1 MNQRTMKNTHAKSD
15 RKQVVSPVCVY
26 TNSNCCA
33 MTCPPLLSSFGAIRS
48 QHVFQAKDSGWT
60 WNSDSWRLA
69 GFTPEDGLRKPSL
82 RKKRGC
88 SVLAMR
94 GQLYLWVERRCL
106 MYRIHFAS
114 KVGMLHTFTVQPWVG
129 QSWITS
135 FLIWRHTGIAERAFG
150 SLFTNRLPLSASKY
164 SFAKEYG

>member
-1 MNQRTMKNTHAKSD
+1 MLNPTENRLYHLFVYMPTATAAQWRA
-15 RKQVVSPVCVY
+15 RRCCCLLVQPEVC
-26 TNSNCCA
+26 T
-33 MTCPPLLSSFGAIRS
+33 FFR
-48 QHVFQAKDSGWT
+48 QKKDSGWT

-69 GFTPEDGLRKPSL
+69 GFTPEDGLWKPSL

-106 MYRIHFAS
+106 MYRIHFVS

-150 SLFTNRLPLSASKY
+150 SLFTNRLPLSASK
-164 SFAKEYG
+164 

>member
-1 MNQRTMKNTHAKSD
+1 MNLRTMKNTHAKSD
-15 RKQVVSPVCVY
+15 WKQVVSPVCVY

-33 MTCPPLLSSFGAIRS
+33 MTCPPLLLSFGAIRS
-48 QHVFQAKDSGWT
+48 QHVFQAKKTLVGHEIRILGGLQD
-60 WNSDSWRLA
+60 LLQKM
-69 GFTPEDGLRKPSL
+69 DGLRKPSL

-150 SLFTNRLPLSASKY
+150 SLFTNRLPLSASK
-164 SFAKEYG
+164 

>member
-1 MNQRTMKNTHAKSD
+1 MLNPTENRLYHLFVYMPTATAAQWRA
-15 RKQVVSPVCVY
+15 RRCCCLLVQPEVC
-26 TNSNCCA
+26 T
-33 MTCPPLLSSFGAIRS
+33 FFR
-48 QHVFQAKDSGWT
+48 QKKDSGWT

-69 GFTPEDGLRKPSL
+69 GFTPEDGLWKPSL

-106 MYRIHFAS
+106 MYRIHFVS

-135 FLIWRHTGIAERAFG
+135 FLIRRHTGIAERAFG
-150 SLFTNRLPLSASKY
+150 SLFTNRFPLSASK
-164 SFAKEYG
+164 

>member
-1 MNQRTMKNTHAKSD
+1 MLNPTED
-15 RKQVVSPVCVY
+15 RLYHLFVYMPTATAAQWRARCCCCLLVQPEVC
-26 TNSNCCA
+26 T
-33 MTCPPLLSSFGAIRS
+33 FFR
-48 QHVFQAKDSGWT
+48 QKKDSGWT

-135 FLIWRHTGIAERAFG
+135 FLIWIHTGIAERAFG
-150 SLFTNRLPLSASKY
+150 SLFTNRLPLSASK
-164 SFAKEYG
+164 